1 MAMTSRPTSQQYI
14 NIPDPAIFCPRHG
27 YPDPYWE
34 PPIVTPDPA
43 QTGDEIILLCDDMS
57 PGFINLAMSVS
68 SGYRQIQ
75 VFDEFENV
83 VFTKNDWGTEYYT
96 YWFPTQGTGAYY
108 IVKLTCVTLSASIY
122 SMTFGSVTG
131 YQKDYRVLQAKY
143 FTPQLNTLANV
154 YSGFNAIKEVAFFG
168 SLNYVTN
175 ASSCFYNSAIRKI
188 VWPTSMTTLVNLT
201 SMFYGTKSLKKMV
214 FPETMQAT
222 TFTDIFRESNIEEIV
237 WPKYI
242 NSLTIIQAACYN
254 CYNLAKVTQP
264 LELTACTNISN
275 IYYNCYAL
283 ESNIVWPEMTGLL
296 TASNAH
302 YNCKNVKLI
311 KFQGIS
317 DSLTNISNVA
327 RGCLTLNEFYFPD
340 SIDSCNIITTALYDC
355 PLLTKVTMPTSWAAL
370 PDSWGDIAGY
380 SYLLREITTCNTFS
394 TTSVYFGLWSH
405 KLTAFQQPTLR
416 VKRFLVGYSASNKSP
431 LTTLEIDWANSD
443 YSYSVAPQI
452 TIHANLGADELNRI
466 FTALPAMSKGILV
479 SSNPG
484 FATCDKTIATAK
496 GWTVS

>member
-1 MAMTSRPTSQQYI
+1 MAMTTRPASQQYI
-14 NIPDPAIFCPRHG
+14 DIPDPAFFCPRHG

-43 QTGDEIILLCDDMS
+43 QTGDEIILLCDDMA

-75 VFDEFENV
+75 ISDEGGNV
-83 VFTKNDWGTEYYT
+83 IFTKNDWGTEYYT

-108 IVKLTCVTLSASIY
+108 IVKLTCVTSSASIY

-143 FTPQLNTLANV
+143 YTPQLNTLLSV

-168 SLNYVTN
+168 TLNYVTN
-175 ASSCFYNSAIRKI
+175 ASNCFYNSAIRKV
-188 VWPTSMTTLVNLT
+188 VWPTSMTALVNLT

-214 FPETMQAT
+214 LPETMQAT

-237 WPKYI
+237 WPKYL
-242 NSLTIIQAACYN
+242 NSLTIMQGACYN
-254 CYNLAKVTQP
+254 CYNLTKVTQP
-264 LELTACTNISN
+264 LELNACTNISSVF
-275 IYYNCYAL
+275 YNCYAL
-283 ESNIVWPEMTGLL
+283 ESNIVWPETTGL
-296 TASNAH
+296 TTCSNAH

-311 KFQGIS
+311 KFQGTS
-317 DSLTNISNVA
+317 NSLTTIGNVA

-340 SIDSCNIITTALYDC
+340 SINACNVITSALYDC
-355 PLLTKVTMPTSWAAL
+355 PLLTKVTMPTSWTSF

-380 SYLLREITTCNTFS
+380 SYILKEITTCNAFS
-394 TTSVYFGLWSH
+394 TSSVLFSLWSH

-416 VKRFLVGYSASNKSP
+416 VKRLQIGFDASKKAP
-431 LTTLEIDWANSD
+431 LTSLEIDWANSD
-443 YSYSVAPQI
+443 YSYATGPQI
-452 TIHANLGADELNRI
+452 SIFANLNATELNRI
-466 FTALPAMSKGILV
+466 FTALPIMTKEIKV

-484 FATCDKTIATAK
+484 YATCDITIATAK